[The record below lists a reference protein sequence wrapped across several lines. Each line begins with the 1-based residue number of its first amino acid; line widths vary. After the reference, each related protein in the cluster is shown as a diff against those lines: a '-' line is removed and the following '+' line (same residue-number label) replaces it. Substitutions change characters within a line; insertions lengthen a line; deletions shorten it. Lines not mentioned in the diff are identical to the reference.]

1 MRQGLALVRGALLA
15 TALFV
20 VPASGPAVA
29 HALSLPVHV
38 QVGLGNDVNV
48 SVDGPDSTAAVSVG
62 GATVTVPNVGS
73 SAEPPPS
80 GPIPQ
85 PPALPDP
92 VAGPVQDVTN
102 TGNGVVG
109 GVTGQGD
116 SGSSPSTGSGGT
128 NDNSGNNGGG
138 SGSGGSGGGGGGN
151 GSPNANAGG
160 RTPGATGRRPGASTP
175 TARARARR

>member
-15 TALFV
+15 TALLA

-29 HALSLPVHV
+29 HALTLPVHV
-38 QVGLGNDVNV
+38 QVGLGDDLN
-48 SVDGPDSTAAVSVG
+48 VSVG
-62 GATVTVPNVGS
+62 GPESAAAVNVGGAAGTVRTVPQP
-73 SAEPPPS
+73 AQDPPPS

-109 GVTGQGD
+109 GVTGAPGGS
-116 SGSSPSTGSGGT
+116 SGSAPQ
-128 NDNSGNNGGG
+128 NNSGNNGGG
-138 SGSGGSGGGGGGN
+138 SGGGAGSG
-151 GSPNANAGG
+151 S
-160 RTPGATGRRPGASTP
+160 
-175 TARARARR
+175 